1 MSEIQQ
7 EKDNNKNMETIK
19 LNTQEAIKIAE
30 EKAMTLADNSRIKVN
45 SQPTLAQAKTSLSE
59 VKEIKKV
66 ITEKKDSVVKPLNE
80 ALKNTRALFKP
91 IEDKVEV
98 IESYLKGEIL
108 KYNTKLLE
116 EQRKRE
122 AEAQAKIQAGATFEE
137 ATKSI
142 ERVEKKIESIPTR
155 KIKRLKIVDE
165 TLIPRQ
171 FLVPNEVAIK
181 EALLAGEKVSGCEL
195 VEEEIIINR

>member
-1 MSEIQQ
+1 
-7 EKDNNKNMETIK
+7 METIK

-45 SQPTLAQAKTSLSE
+45 SQPTLDQAKTSLSE